1 MSEIPEIHDIANEHT
16 VPAMEAVPSYA
27 GPDIS
32 EVHTAAMAAMPPD
45 SGMGGMPMDFGPLI
59 DDTED
64 FDLTPMPP
72 MPRRRRRLRWTAWAA
87 IGLLVVLIGAGI
99 LIFLRSSHGTPVQYT
114 QAAATTGNLTVTV
127 AGSGPVAPNATYN
140 LNFSASAPITAI
152 YVKVGERVTKGQKLA
167 ALDPTTLQDAINQAQ
182 NTVNND
188 ETSLTQAQT
197 NLSTVKTQQSTSL
210 SIALLNEQKALA
222 ACVPGSTTGSTSTNT
237 NTALAAFTTLAPA
250 ATTPTVT
257 STATTAPAPTVAPT
271 ATPNAAATSTAES
284 NCEQIARQQYTQS
297 QQQSAATISNAE
309 NSVTAAQ
316 QKLSSDQTALATAK
330 DNLKNDVL
338 LAPHD
343 GLIEAVNG
351 LVGETASGGNS
362 SGSSS
367 SSSSSSSFIVL
378 IDDSSLSIQAAVSE
392 ADIATIKVD
401 QPATFTVAA
410 YPSQTFRASVS
421 SINTLGASSSSVV
434 TYSVDLAVD
443 MQSLNGSN
451 IYSGMTATTSITTAE
466 RISTLLLPSTALSF
480 STTALQNGE
489 ITRSQLS
496 SLASSGGTTGTT
508 GSRGIVIELKAGKLV
523 PVLVTTGLTNGQQT
537 EILSGLQEG
546 DEVVVGQTGG
556 ASATPSTSGG
566 SGGNFRGGNFSGGGG
581 GGNTIVVP
589 KGGN

>member
-1 MSEIPEIHDIANEHT
+1 MSETPETPDIAEEQT
-16 VPAMEAVPSYA
+16 VPAMAAVSPYADMQEA
-27 GPDIS
+27 PDIADA
-32 EVHTAAMAAMPPD
+32 HTAAMAELPPG
-45 SGMGGMPMDFGPLI
+45 SGMSGMPMDFGPLI

-64 FDLTPMPP
+64 FDMTPMPP
-72 MPRRRRRLRWTAWAA
+72 MPRRRRRLRWTAWVA
-87 IGLLVVLIGAGI
+87 IGLLVLLIGGGI
-99 LIFLRSSHGTPVQYT
+99 FVYLRSSHATPVQYT
-114 QAAATTGNLTVTV
+114 QSAATTGNLTVTV
-127 AGSGPVAPNATYN
+127 AGSGPVAPNAIYD

-167 ALDPTTLQDAINQAQ
+167 ALDPTTLQDAVNQAQ
-182 NTVNND
+182 VTVNSAA
-188 ETSLTQAQT
+188 TSLSQAQT
-197 NLSTVKTQQSTSL
+197 NLNNAKTQQATSL
-210 SIALLNEQKALA
+210 NIAQLNEQKALA
-222 ACVPGSTTGSTSTNT
+222 ACVPPPPSPTPVASPTPPDVNATQV
-237 NTALAAFTTLAPA
+237 AAD
-250 ATTPTVT
+250 
-257 STATTAPAPTVAPT
+257 
-271 ATPNAAATSTAES
+271 ATSTAELT
-284 NCEQIARQQYTQS
+284 CEQLARQQYTQAQQNANS
-297 QQQSAATISNAE
+297 SVTTATNQVTSAQQQLNNAE
-309 NSVTAAQ
+309 
-316 QKLSSDQTALATAK
+316 TALATAK

-343 GLIEAVNG
+343 GLVEAVNG

-392 ADIATIKVD
+392 ADIATIQVN

-410 YPSQTFRASVS
+410 YPSKTFRASVS
-421 SINTLGASSSSVV
+421 SINTLGTTSSSVV

-443 MQSLNGSN
+443 MQSLNGAN
-451 IYSGMTATTSITTAE
+451 LYSGMTATTSITTAE
-466 RISTLLLPSTALSF
+466 RISTLLVPSTALSF

-496 SLASSGGTTGTT
+496 SLVSSGGTTGTT

-537 EILSGLQEG
+537 EILSGLKEG

-556 ASATPSTSGG
+556 ASATPSTGG
-566 SGGNFRGGNFSGGGG
+566 GGGGNFRGGNFSGGGG
-581 GGNTIVVP
+581 GGGNTIIVP